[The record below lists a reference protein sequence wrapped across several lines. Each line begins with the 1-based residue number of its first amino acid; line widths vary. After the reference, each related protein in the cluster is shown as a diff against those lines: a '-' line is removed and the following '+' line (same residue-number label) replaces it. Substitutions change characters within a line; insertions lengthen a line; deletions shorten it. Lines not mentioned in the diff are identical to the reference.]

1 MSRYTH
7 PPAPGLPLSANDRLK
22 RSFGSR
28 LWGSMIVATA
38 LHFMVFAFFPEL
50 QAEDYS
56 TVVSEIEAIELPPEL
71 DFPPPPEA
79 IARPALPV
87 ISDAVFDDDVT
98 ISDMVFDLPA
108 MDEVPPAP
116 PALDRE
122 VGVFTPFT
130 VAPSLLNASGA
141 ERVLQREYPS
151 ILRDA
156 GIGGQVG
163 LLVYIDEE
171 GVVQEAR
178 VQESSGHPLLDA
190 AALRAVES
198 FRFRPAMNLD
208 RHVPVW
214 IALPVTFQSRQEG
227 A

>member
-1 MSRYTH
+1 MSTH
-7 PPAPGLPLSANDRLK
+7 AHPLTANDRLK

-56 TVVSEIEAIELPPEL
+56 TIVTEIEAIELPPEL
-71 DFPPPPEA
+71 EFPPPPEA

-87 ISDAVFDDDVT
+87 ISDAVFDEEVT
-98 ISDMVFDLPA
+98 IADMDFDMPEA
-108 MDEVPPAP
+108 EEVPPAP
-116 PALDRE
+116 PVLERGTE
-122 VGVFTPFT
+122 PFTPFT
-130 VAPSLLNASGA
+130 VAPSLRNAAEA
-141 ERVLQREYPS
+141 ERILQREYPS

-178 VQESSGHPLLDA
+178 VQESSGHPPLDA

-198 FRFRPAMNLD
+198 FQFRPALNLD
-208 RHVPVW
+208 RTVPVW
-214 IALPVTFQSRQEG
+214 IALPVTFQSREQG

>member
-1 MSRYTH
+1 MSTH
-7 PPAPGLPLSANDRLK
+7 AHPLTPSLTANERLK

-38 LHFMVFAFFPEL
+38 LHFMVFAFFPDL

-56 TVVSEIEAIELPPEL
+56 TIATEIEAIELPPEL
-71 DFPPPPEA
+71 EFPPPPEA

-87 ISDAVFDDDVT
+87 ISDAVFDEDVT
-98 ISDMVFDLPA
+98 IADMVFDLPA
-108 MDEVPPAP
+108 MDDVPPAP
-116 PALDRE
+116 PVLEDTSTP
-122 VGVFTPFT
+122 FTPFT
-130 VAPSLLNASGA
+130 LAPSLRNSA
-141 ERVLQREYPS
+141 EVERALQREYPAV
-151 ILRDA
+151 LRDA

-178 VQESSGHPLLDA
+178 VEESSGHPQLDA

-198 FRFRPAMNLD
+198 FQFRPAMNLD
-208 RHVPVW
+208 RTVPVW
-214 IALPVTFQSRQEG
+214 IALPVTFQSREG
-227 A
+227 GA